1 MPDQLTITAT
11 TGPASAV
18 SALVLSNVTN
28 LNFDTVNQ
36 LVEVYQSSGRSGP
49 QQYDITNKNTITVT
63 KSSGN
68 WTVSIS

>member
-11 TGPASAV
+11 TGPAQAV
-18 SALVLSNVTN
+18 AALIITGVRQ
-28 LNFDTVNQ
+28 LNFNTVDNV
-36 LVEVYQSSGRSGP
+36 VEVFNDGRTGP

-63 KSSGN
+63 KATGD